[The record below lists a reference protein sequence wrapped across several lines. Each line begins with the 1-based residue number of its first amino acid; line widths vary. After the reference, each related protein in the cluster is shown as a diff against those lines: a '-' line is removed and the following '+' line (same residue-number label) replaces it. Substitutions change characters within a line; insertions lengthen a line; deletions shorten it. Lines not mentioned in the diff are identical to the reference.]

1 MEKRLRERL
10 HRAAVLI
17 VAAGVLLLAAEA
29 GVAAFLAR
37 SVVEVTNEQMRA
49 ETDEYKNR
57 LEKQMSSDY
66 QILTTMSSF
75 LEFSNV
81 DEAENFDE
89 ILNEANLRNDFV
101 SMAYFPLNGPGVL
114 AVLGQPVRGGVELT
128 ELQPEVQE
136 VVAQA
141 WQGEMA
147 LSDLVQSELTQEKV
161 FIYAIPVSRNGVTMG
176 ALIAS
181 DQVEIFSDI
190 LSGNTVLSGNGH
202 IHLLNSRGELLIH
215 SQNSVVEES
224 AASIYEEPYFNG
236 GQKAED
242 IRTAM
247 AAGESVYSSFR
258 YEGRSYQVLL
268 EPVGIKDWYMLCVS
282 RVQEAGEL
290 YRIVTVITATFAVL
304 LLMMVTLLVYG
315 YRLTRRNDRELREL
329 AFHDALTGGDNL
341 RGFTLKLQEA
351 LSQRRDVNLA
361 ALDVRQFK
369 FINEIFGRER
379 ADKLLCHIHRQLQA
393 RLEEGEFCCRD
404 SADLFYAVL
413 LNADPAQAAARL
425 RNIMDEA
432 CAAALHDANSDYHIL
447 LYAGMVAAPQC
458 AASGKVDDVL
468 THAMFALERAKGASS
483 NTVWTYDTELH
494 KKEEV
499 ANYVESHMH
508 QALQS
513 GEFRMYLQPKID
525 LTSGRLGGAE
535 ALVRWTT
542 GTGRILYP
550 DQFIPLFEQNGFSVS
565 LDLYMV
571 ECACKQLRAWLDRGI
586 QPPPLSVNQ
595 SKLLFFEADYIQKLE
610 CLTERYQIPA
620 SWITLEILEGLALEN
635 AGELNARI
643 SQLQGIGFRISMD
656 DFGSGYS
663 SLNTLS
669 SLQIDELKLDRGFLM
684 EAADKNDPRSRVIME
699 QVVQM
704 AKQLGI
710 SVVVEGVETQ
720 ENEALIRSLDC
731 DFGQGYYYSRPITV
745 EEFTARYWGVPE
757 DAPQEAAP

>member
-114 AVLGQPVRGGVELT
+114 AVLGQPVRDGVELT

-224 AASIYEEPYFNG
+224 AASIYEEPYFDG

-571 ECACKQLRAWLDRGI
+571 ECACKQLRAWLDQGI

-610 CLTERYQIPA
+610 RLTERYQIPA

-720 ENEALIRSLDC
+720 ENEALIRSLGC